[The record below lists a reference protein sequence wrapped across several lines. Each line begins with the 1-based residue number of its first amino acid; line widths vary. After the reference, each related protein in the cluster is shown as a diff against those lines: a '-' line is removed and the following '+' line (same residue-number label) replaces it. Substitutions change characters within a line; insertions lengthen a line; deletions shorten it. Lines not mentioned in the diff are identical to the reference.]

1 MDFALTPEQREM
13 KQAFDAFFKQE
24 MKGAPKGWT
33 GSLEDIYSSDKG
45 WAFHRHMAKKLAQKG
60 WLARAWPKEYGGE
73 SAPILDQLLFS
84 ESAGYH
90 LAPGID
96 IFGIGMIGPTLLVYG
111 NEEQKREHLSP
122 IARGEQMWCQLWSE
136 PNAGSDLAA
145 LKTTAR
151 REGNVYILNGQKI
164 WTSGAHRADWGFGVF
179 RTDPAQ
185 KGSKGI
191 SFLLLDMKT
200 PGITVNPLL
209 GMNRAHLFNEVFF
222 DDVRV
227 PVENR
232 LGEENQG
239 WTVTRTVMNFERSNI
254 GGIATA
260 KRILDEL
267 VAFLKTCKRS
277 SRPLTED
284 PIVKDELAKMAVE
297 IEVGRA
303 LSYKVAW
310 IQEKGDIFQAVPL
323 ASAAKAFGTETMQRV
338 IYRALEILGQAG
350 VTKNESPLSVMLGR
364 FETLFQ
370 VIPGMN
376 IAGGS
381 SEVQR
386 NLIAWTALGLPRSW
400 DEVFKKPTK
409 S

>member
-1 MDFALTPEQREM
+1 
-13 KQAFDAFFKQE
+13 
-24 MKGAPKGWT
+24 
-33 GSLEDIYSSDKG
+33 
-45 WAFHRHMAKKLAQKG
+45 
-60 WLARAWPKEYGGE
+60 
-73 SAPILDQLLFS
+73 
-84 ESAGYH
+84 
-90 LAPGID
+90 
-96 IFGIGMIGPTLLVYG
+96 
-111 NEEQKREHLSP
+111 
-122 IARGEQMWCQLWSE
+122 
-136 PNAGSDLAA
+136 
-145 LKTTAR
+145 
-151 REGNVYILNGQKI
+151 
-164 WTSGAHRADWGFGVF
+164 
-179 RTDPAQ
+179 
-185 KGSKGI
+185 
-191 SFLLLDMKT
+191 MKT

-267 VAFLKTCKRS
+267 VAFLKTCKRN

-350 VTKNESPLSVMLGR
+350 VTKKESSLSVMLGR
-364 FETLFQ
+364 FETFFQ
-370 VIPGMN
+370 VILGMN

>member
-1 MDFALTPEQREM
+1 
-13 KQAFDAFFKQE
+13 
-24 MKGAPKGWT
+24 
-33 GSLEDIYSSDKG
+33 
-45 WAFHRHMAKKLAQKG
+45 
-60 WLARAWPKEYGGE
+60 
-73 SAPILDQLLFS
+73 
-84 ESAGYH
+84 
-90 LAPGID
+90 
-96 IFGIGMIGPTLLVYG
+96 
-111 NEEQKREHLSP
+111 
-122 IARGEQMWCQLWSE
+122 
-136 PNAGSDLAA
+136 
-145 LKTTAR
+145 
-151 REGNVYILNGQKI
+151 
-164 WTSGAHRADWGFGVF
+164 
-179 RTDPAQ
+179 
-185 KGSKGI
+185 
-191 SFLLLDMKT
+191 
-200 PGITVNPLL
+200 
-209 GMNRAHLFNEVFF
+209 
-222 DDVRV
+222 
-227 PVENR
+227 
-232 LGEENQG
+232 
-239 WTVTRTVMNFERSNI
+239 MNFERSNI

-267 VAFLKTCKRS
+267 VAFLKTCKRNY
-277 SRPLTED
+277 RPLTED

-350 VTKNESPLSVMLGR
+350 VTKKESSLSVMLGR
-364 FETLFQ
+364 FETFFQ
-370 VIPGMN
+370 VILGMN